1 MVPVA
6 IDKVSDNATIIC
18 KQYYVDI
25 ILREIGVIGH
35 RYKTYRQANKSSYE
49 LIDEITE
56 CTKRYKKHYLSCT
69 GFLKYKRIQQMHD
82 LQSKFLNLFQ
92 ISLS

>member
-49 LIDEITE
+49 LIDETTE

-69 GFLKYKRIQQMHD
+69 GFLKYKRIQI
-82 LQSKFLNLFQ
+82 SKS
-92 ISLS
+92 ISNFFKLI